1 MEFFLLDTLKT
12 TFWMENWTQRWKQW
26 GPFFPKTGLPLHSGW
41 IPVRVVKYASTSL
54 TIHKYPWKYLNK
66 LFYAR
71 ALNMLDYL
79 TMFDRLLKMPWV
91 LNAPGFWIWHGCYKG
106 YTEFWTWVN
115 MAQYA
120 SIIPEYA
127 LMSHNV
133 SENCWILLNVPEY
146 TSKCL
151 SVLNMPRHLRYLTK
165 FWISLRN

>member
-1 MEFFLLDTLKT
+1 METMRAF
-12 TFWMENWTQRWKQW
+12 
-26 GPFFPKTGLPLHSGW
+26 FFPKTGLPLHSGW
-41 IPVRVVKYASTSL
+41 VPVRVVKYASTSL

-91 LNAPGFWIWHGCYKG
+91 LNAPGFWIWHGYYKG

-120 SIIPEYA
+120 SIIPEYT

-146 TSKCL
+146 TWKRQDKL
-151 SVLNMPRHLRYLTK
+151 
-165 FWISLRN
+165 FWWWWWLWWWLWLLLLLLLLLL